1 MRLGHAVVGGP
12 PRPDADA
19 PPPEPTF
26 QTESVATAQYFIHRL
41 ATPATEGLITFD
53 IGGQTTDVAVVQS
66 RSLEAER
73 LVWRGSFQLAGR
85 HLLIEHLRENR
96 PLLEQLAAQQRDLA
110 DLLPNRSERGKAS
123 PDATIEQD
131 GWAQRAGIDRLLTLA
146 CGRTFTVDEKIR
158 TADWPD
164 VLLEQ
169 WSDQARRV
177 PGWVQKPLAC
187 DFIAYAFAPTGTC
200 ILMPVPALHR
210 AWRQHGR
217 QWIRLYGTRLAQNP
231 GYTSICVPVPRGVL
245 MQALVEAM
253 FVT

>member
-1 MRLGHAVVGGP
+1 M
-12 PRPDADA
+12 
-19 PPPEPTF
+19 
-26 QTESVATAQYFIHRL
+26 SAQYGPDWWIPIYRRAFPTL
-41 ATPATEGLITFD
+41 MSA
-53 IGGQTTDVAVVQS
+53 VA
-66 RSLEAER
+66 
-73 LVWRGSFQLAGR
+73 
-85 HLLIEHLRENR
+85 
-96 PLLEQLAAQQRDLA
+96 
-110 DLLPNRSERGKAS
+110 
-123 PDATIEQD
+123 IEQD

-169 WSDQARRV
+169 WSDHARRA

-200 ILMPVPALHR
+200 ILMPVPALQR

-217 QWIRLYGTRLAQNP
+217 QWIRIYGTRLAHNP
-231 GYTSICVPVPRGVL
+231 GYVSVCVPVPRGVL

-253 FVT
+253 FVS